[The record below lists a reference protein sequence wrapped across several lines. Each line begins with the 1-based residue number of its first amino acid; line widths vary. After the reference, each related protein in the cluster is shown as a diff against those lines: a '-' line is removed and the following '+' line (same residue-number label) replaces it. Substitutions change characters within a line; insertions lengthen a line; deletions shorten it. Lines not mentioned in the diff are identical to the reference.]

1 MGIHVK
7 ALTGIE
13 LCRRGCPDVKS
24 ALCGAPLWMLACAV
38 SKKYFAW
45 LCNPSAYSRDLSY
58 NTRQVS
64 ARAGA
69 EAAVSGLAVGLSE
82 SVWQSDCRSRS
93 GSRTDTE
100 SDWPLPSGLV
110 LDSSTQPHAGS
121 GTRARIGVK
130 RGRGPGSTP
139 HFIFTVTP
147 ITSANNGAMPRTDT
161 THQHAGRG
169 ARQMAEPDADRA
181 RRKQMN
187 RLCRTRRIVV
197 DVRRDPTITSDLVS
211 THHHMDTAQREDVPV
226 FSAMLAIATHSF
238 LAGSNRSTELSGYRG

>member
-69 EAAVSGLAVGLSE
+69 EAAVSR
-82 SVWQSDCRSRS
+82 VWQSDCQSRS
-93 GSRTDTE
+93 GSRTVGVGLAVGLTR
-100 SDWPLPSGLV
+100 SRTGPSPVGAGAAEQCWTRV
-110 LDSSTQPHAGS
+110 RSHTPAARHARAHRREERSGS
-121 GTRARIGVK
+121 GVHPPFHLHGHTDHLGQK
-130 RGRGPGSTP
+130 RRDAPNRFNTST
-139 HFIFTVTP
+139 
-147 ITSANNGAMPRTDT
+147 
-161 THQHAGRG
+161 
-169 ARQMAEPDADRA
+169 
-181 RRKQMN
+181 
-187 RLCRTRRIVV
+187 CRTRGEADGRACA
-197 DVRRDPTITSDLVS
+197 PT
-211 THHHMDTAQREDVPV
+211 E
-226 FSAMLAIATHSF
+226 
-238 LAGSNRSTELSGYRG
+238 RGESR

>member
-82 SVWQSDCRSRS
+82 SRSCSRTHCRSRT
-93 GSRTDTE
+93 G
-100 SDWPLPSGLV
+100 PSPVGRCHGRCWTRV
-110 LDSSTQPHAGS
+110 RSHTPAAA
-121 GTRARIGVK
+121 RARIGVLK

-169 ARQMAEPDADRA
+169 ARQMAEP
-181 RRKQMN
+181 
-187 RLCRTRRIVV
+187 T
-197 DVRRDPTITSDLVS
+197 PT
-211 THHHMDTAQREDVPV
+211 E
-226 FSAMLAIATHSF
+226 
-238 LAGSNRSTELSGYRG
+238 RGESR

>member
-69 EAAVSGLAVGLSE
+69 EAAVSR
-82 SVWQSDCRSRS
+82 VWQSDCQSRS
-93 GSRTDTE
+93 GSRTVGVGLAVGLTR
-100 SDWPLPSGLV
+100 SQTGPSPVGWCW
-110 LDSSTQPHAGS
+110 TQVRSHTPAAA
-121 GTRARIGVK
+121 RAR
-130 RGRGPGSTP
+130 
-139 HFIFTVTP
+139 
-147 ITSANNGAMPRTDT
+147 A
-161 THQHAGRG
+161 
-169 ARQMAEPDADRA
+169 
-181 RRKQMN
+181 
-187 RLCRTRRIVV
+187 
-197 DVRRDPTITSDLVS
+197 
-211 THHHMDTAQREDVPV
+211 
-226 FSAMLAIATHSF
+226 
-238 LAGSNRSTELSGYRG
+238 

>member
-82 SVWQSDCRSRS
+82 SVWQSRTVAGLSESVWQSDCRSRS

-100 SDWPLPSGLV
+100 SDWPHPSGLV

-121 GTRARIGVK
+121 GTRAHRRVEERSGSGVHPPFHLHGHTDHLGQQ
-130 RGRGPGSTP
+130 RRDAPNRYNTST
-139 HFIFTVTP
+139 
-147 ITSANNGAMPRTDT
+147 
-161 THQHAGRG
+161 
-169 ARQMAEPDADRA
+169 
-181 RRKQMN
+181 
-187 RLCRTRRIVV
+187 CRTRGEADGR
-197 DVRRDPTITSDLVS
+197 
-211 THHHMDTAQREDVPV
+211 A
-226 FSAMLAIATHSF
+226 
-238 LAGSNRSTELSGYRG
+238 